1 IQSEQEIEQAL
12 DRFFPSVSY
21 SDIGSA
27 TKRIQKILQE
37 ENRYLLHVFSMNRD
51 KNIVNTIFKAIFTVT
66 KMKNKNESSEQ
77 EQRRNREDE
86 LVELAFEW
94 NYLDGALPI
103 LQARQDEM
111 LKIQNEIK
119 IQKDISNKVRS

>member
-1 IQSEQEIEQAL
+1 
-12 DRFFPSVSY
+12 
-21 SDIGSA
+21 
-27 TKRIQKILQE
+27 
-37 ENRYLLHVFSMNRD
+37 
-51 KNIVNTIFKAIFTVT
+51 
-66 KMKNKNESSEQ
+66 MKNKNEPSKQ

-86 LVELAFEW
+86 LIELAFEW

-119 IQKDISNKVRS
+119 IQQNISSK